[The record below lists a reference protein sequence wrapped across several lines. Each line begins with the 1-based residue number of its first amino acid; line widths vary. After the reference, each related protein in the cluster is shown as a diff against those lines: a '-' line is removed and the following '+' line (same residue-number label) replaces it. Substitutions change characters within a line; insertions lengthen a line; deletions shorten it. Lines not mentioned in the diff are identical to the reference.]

1 MPHIANSLV
10 GGATPRRLVQPTLN
24 RFSPLKLLGT
34 PRAPTAGSS
43 LRRQDEDAQP
53 RTIFSRASILRTS
66 TTSLGRSTSTPA
78 PPRQLEEDD
87 AEDQTV
93 TFPKLA
99 ANDSPDEAAHSHRDS
114 EADEPSS
121 GLVDEEDSEDD
132 VPSSPVQTP
141 ARVSEPVQTGPRKVE
156 GVVVESDHVKHGV
169 VSTRPSSALH

>member
-53 RTIFSRASILRTS
+53 RTIFSRASILRSS

-78 PPRQLEEDD
+78 PPRQLEDDD

-99 ANDSPDEAAHSHRDS
+99 ADDSPVKMAVPHRDS
-114 EADEPSS
+114 VSDEPSE
-121 GLVDEEDSEDD
+121 LVDGEESEED

-141 ARVSEPVQTGPRKVE
+141 ARVSEPVETGPRKVE
-156 GVVVESDHVKHGV
+156 GVVIESDHVKHGV
-169 VSTRPSSALH
+169 VSPRQSSAPL